1 MTSPP
6 RSIAGLTA
14 VAAGIAIAISG
25 SASPATAAV
34 PAHVAAV
41 PRTLTTVAP
50 TKVLTVLEENHSLTQ
65 MLTGMPY
72 LASLATKYSY
82 ASDWTAVSHP
92 SLPNYLA
99 IVGGSTF
106 GVSNDS
112 APSVNAA
119 KVGSA
124 KSVFDQAIAA
134 GKTAK
139 TYAESMPSNCG
150 LVTVS
155 PYAVKHNPWAY
166 FGSSATRANCTKFD
180 VSTAT
185 LQTAEST
192 NTLPNAGFVVPN
204 LANDAH
210 NGTLATADTWLKT
223 NLAKA
228 LASTDFTSGR
238 LVIVVTCDE
247 GTSTYPN
254 DKVLTVV
261 MHAGTAHRVV
271 STLLSHYSLTRYY
284 AQVLGSTPLAA
295 GAKAPDMKA
304 AFGL

>member
-1 MTSPP
+1 MISSS

-14 VAAGIAIAISG
+14 VAAGIAIAITGAS
-25 SASPATAAV
+25 SPATAT
-34 PAHVAAV
+34 PAHVVPV
-41 PRTLTTVAP
+41 PRVLTTVAP

-65 MLTGMPY
+65 MLAGMPY

-134 GKTAK
+134 GKSAK
-139 TYAESMPSNCG
+139 TYAESMASNCG

-166 FGSSATRANCTKFD
+166 FGSSATRANCNKFD

-204 LANDAH
+204 LADDAH
-210 NGTLATADTWLKT
+210 NGTLATADSWLRT

-238 LVIVVTCDE
+238 LVVIVTSDE
-247 GTSTYPN
+247 GTATYPN

-271 STLLSHYSLTRYY
+271 STPLSHYSLTRYY
-284 AQVLGSTPLAA
+284 AQVLGSIPLAA

>member
-1 MTSPP
+1 MTSPT
-6 RSIAGLTA
+6 RFIAGFTA
-14 VAAGIAIAISG
+14 VAAGIAVAISG
-25 SASPATAAV
+25 ASSPA
-34 PAHVAAV
+34 VAAV

-50 TKVLTVLEENHSLTQ
+50 TKVLTVLEENHSLAQ
-65 MLTGMPY
+65 MLAGMPY
-72 LASLATKYSY
+72 LASLAAKYSY

-112 APSVNAA
+112 APSTNAA
-119 KVGSA
+119 KVGPA

-139 TYAESMPSNCG
+139 TYAESMPSNCALATSG
-150 LVTVS
+150 T
-155 PYAVKHNPWAY
+155 YAVKHNPWAY
-166 FGSSATRANCTKFD
+166 FGSSATRASCNGFD

-192 NTLPNAGFVVPN
+192 NSLPNAGFIVPN

-210 NGTLATADTWLKT
+210 NGTLATADGWLRT

-238 LVIVVTCDE
+238 LVIIVTADE
-247 GTSTYPN
+247 GTATYPN

-284 AQVLGSTPLAA
+284 AQVLGSTPLGA

>member
-1 MTSPP
+1 MTSPV
-6 RSIAGLTA
+6 RSLAGVTA
-14 VAAGIAIAISG
+14 LA
-25 SASPATAAV
+25 AAV
-34 PAHVAAV
+34 TIAVSGAASAAPAAAPAHVA
-41 PRTLTTVAP
+41 PPNRTVVTTSP
-50 TKVLTVLEENHSLTQ
+50 TKVLTVLEENHSLAQ
-65 MLTGMPY
+65 MLSGMPY
-72 LASLATKYSY
+72 LSGLAAKYSY
-82 ASDWTAVSHP
+82 ATDWTAVSHP

-106 GVSNDS
+106 GVTNDS

-124 KSVFDQAIAA
+124 KSVFDQALAV

-139 TYAESMPSNCG
+139 TYAESMPQNCN
-150 LVTVS
+150 LVTAS

-166 FGSSATRANCTKFD
+166 FGSSASRASCNKFD

-192 NTLPNAGFVVPN
+192 NTLPNAGFVIPN

-210 NGTLATADTWLKT
+210 NGTLATADGWLKT

-228 LASTDFTSGR
+228 LASTDFTSGK
-238 LVIVVTCDE
+238 LVIVVSCDE

-271 STLLSHYSLTRYY
+271 TTLLSHYSLTRYY
-284 AQVLGSTPLAA
+284 AQVLGSTPLSA
-295 GAKAPDMKA
+295 GAKAPDMKT